1 MVEVRSGGFAI
12 EVCLYDVG
20 PAGGSQD
27 RYELTATR
35 TNCLAYSPPLLHLVS
50 TYLPKVSKYLSK
62 CQTKHLPN

>member
-50 TYLPKVSKYLSK
+50 TYLSIKVPF
-62 CQTKHLPN
+62 QVPNKALA